1 MNRKIGIQSAV
12 LFVIAFAFS
21 SCFGD
26 LLGISG
32 TGNIVKQTISLKDF
46 QSVSLNNSATV
57 DIVKGDSFK
66 VEISDYENLVKYLS
80 VKVTDHVLMISTDP
94 IYTLLTNSQAKVTIT
109 MPDSLTA
116 VTLSGSGDINLNSAF
131 KDFKS
136 AIILGSGNIRANQ
149 NLNIAVLNASI
160 LGSGNISA
168 KGNVNALTALISGSG
183 NLLLSGLNAVTANCS
198 ITGSGNINVA
208 VSNSLK
214 ATISGSG
221 SVTYSGTATVDA
233 SITGS
238 GKVIHN

>member
-1 MNRKIGIQSAV
+1 MNRKNGIHTAV
-12 LFVIAFAFS
+12 LVVIALAFS
-21 SCFGD
+21 SCLGD
-26 LLGISG
+26 LFGITG
-32 TGNIVKQTISLKDF
+32 TGSIVKQTVSLKDF
-46 QSVSLNNSATV
+46 QSVSLNNAAKV

-94 IYTLLTNSQAKVTIT
+94 IYTLLTNSKATVTIT

-160 LGSGNISA
+160 LGSGNITA
-168 KGNVNALTALISGSG
+168 KGNVTTLTALISGSG
-183 NLLLSGLNAVTANCS
+183 NLSLSGLNAVTANCS

-214 ATISGSG
+214 ANISGSG
-221 SVTYSGTATVDA
+221 NVTYTGTATVDA